1 MAGNVTLGAVCQSCG
16 MPIRK
21 GDDFGTTAS
30 GAKNLEYCWY
40 CYRKGEFLEPNLT
53 KEQMVEKVAN
63 VLKETKKMPD
73 EKAMEYAMGMIPA
86 LKRWKG
92 K

>member
-1 MAGNVTLGAVCQSCG
+1 MAKEILVGPACQSCG

-40 CYRKGEFLEPNLT
+40 CFRKGEFLEPELT
-53 KEQMVEKVAN
+53 KEQMMEKVAN
-63 VLKETKKMPD
+63 VLKETKKMPE
-73 EKAMEYAMGMIPA
+73 EKAMEFAKGMIPS
-86 LKRWKG
+86 LKRWRG